1 MTTLFP
7 VLGLIL
13 QSATD
18 LPPLP
23 LGRLEQI
30 SIVALETAIIWILWK
45 AYREKDSQLVDLTKK
60 VIESDTHQLEVMRRV
75 ERLLESQRHSDVH

>member
-1 MTTLFP
+1 MTTLYP

-30 SIVALETAIIWILWK
+30 SIVALETAIIWILWR
-45 AYREKDSQLVDLTKK
+45 AYQEKDRQLQDLIKK
-60 VIESDTHQLEVMRRV
+60 IIESDAKQLAVMERV
-75 ERLLESQRHSDVH
+75 EHLLDSSRH

>member
-1 MTTLFP
+1 MPFSAL
-7 VLGLIL
+7 LGFI

-30 SIVALETAIIWILWK
+30 SIVALETAIIWILWR
-45 AYREKDSQLVDLTKK
+45 AYREKDAQLQDLTKK
-60 VIESDTHQLEVMRRV
+60 IIESDVRQLAVMERV
-75 ERLLESQRHSDVH
+75 EHLLDSSKR